1 MRRVLKHRRER
12 PSAVEVLSHGIGED
26 PPFFGQNDEPFAQL
40 LKQEFGFTQTKGGFL
55 ANLPPAEFSE
65 ALRNAAPG
73 AITEYQR
80 LIPIE
85 TEALRALFHTLD
97 PAVTLAWLS
106 HRHNFRPWG
115 TFYEP
120 QDEYLG
126 PCIVIA
132 AQLLLE
138 HPQSPQ
144 PRRFPEV
151 EELYDLLRHLLK
163 LRDIG
168 IIIEMARN
176 TIQEPSQAFDPRQH
190 LRESWLVMSESN
202 YSRHADEVAREL
214 YGSREE
220 WLIDQLGFAL
230 DDLMATRQ
238 AMFSLIQ
245 NNLLASVKHAMAP
258 FAEILEYD
266 YELQVQVEQT
276 LLPLLPDAM
285 SFDVERLLYHAPSLN
300 ADRVRAIIETFTRD
314 ILQGPETFSSLFALS
329 PLFATPFLRDGER
342 CYIPDY
348 DRIAGYI
355 VPLLEPHLVGKK
367 RFSRHRANTVDQLTV
382 DCLRRMLP
390 GAEAYQHV
398 FYTYREGDHEQQ
410 AELDGL
416 ILFDEVAF
424 VVEGKASKL
433 SLQSRRGDL
442 ERLKRDL
449 SRSIGEAWLQGKRAR
464 DYIESSA
471 VASFKNE
478 QGDVVSTVDPARL
491 SKLYVVEP
499 TLYSMGQFAANL
511 GVARE
516 WELIPRSEAP
526 WTVSL
531 TDLMIVR
538 DTISHAAELVG
549 YLEWRQRILEDE
561 NTIFSD
567 EVELFGAYLYGWMRP
582 LHTPPDSFVMV
593 AGSQGDFDDWYMYL
607 EGEAPKAERPRKQ
620 TTPIV
625 RRFREKMER
634 QRPPGWLLASAY
646 CLMSPVA
653 MMRVVEQQLRK
664 DWRSLPPQAMTVSVS
679 EPYAVILLGR
689 DLELADFWERSS
701 SLQLLDTVQWIW
713 IIRVSIGQSELL
725 WVMPVEQLA
734 AEGPNPL
741 VT

>member
-1 MRRVLKHRRER
+1 MSTKRKRERPKPPPAQVGQEYMRRVLKHRRER

-126 PCIVIA
+126 PCIIIA

-176 TIQEPSQAFDPRQH
+176 TIQE
-190 LRESWLVMSESN
+190 
-202 YSRHADEVAREL
+202 
-214 YGSREE
+214 
-220 WLIDQLGFAL
+220 
-230 DDLMATRQ
+230 
-238 AMFSLIQ
+238 
-245 NNLLASVKHAMAP
+245 
-258 FAEILEYD
+258 
-266 YELQVQVEQT
+266 
-276 LLPLLPDAM
+276 
-285 SFDVERLLYHAPSLN
+285 
-300 ADRVRAIIETFTRD
+300 
-314 ILQGPETFSSLFALS
+314 
-329 PLFATPFLRDGER
+329 
-342 CYIPDY
+342 
-348 DRIAGYI
+348 
-355 VPLLEPHLVGKK
+355 
-367 RFSRHRANTVDQLTV
+367 
-382 DCLRRMLP
+382 
-390 GAEAYQHV
+390 
-398 FYTYREGDHEQQ
+398 
-410 AELDGL
+410 
-416 ILFDEVAF
+416 
-424 VVEGKASKL
+424 
-433 SLQSRRGDL
+433 
-442 ERLKRDL
+442 
-449 SRSIGEAWLQGKRAR
+449 
-464 DYIESSA
+464 
-471 VASFKNE
+471 
-478 QGDVVSTVDPARL
+478 
-491 SKLYVVEP
+491 
-499 TLYSMGQFAANL
+499 
-511 GVARE
+511 
-516 WELIPRSEAP
+516 
-526 WTVSL
+526 
-531 TDLMIVR
+531 
-538 DTISHAAELVG
+538 
-549 YLEWRQRILEDE
+549 
-561 NTIFSD
+561 
-567 EVELFGAYLYGWMRP
+567 
-582 LHTPPDSFVMV
+582 
-593 AGSQGDFDDWYMYL
+593 
-607 EGEAPKAERPRKQ
+607 
-620 TTPIV
+620 
-625 RRFREKMER
+625 
-634 QRPPGWLLASAY
+634 PPGWLLASAY